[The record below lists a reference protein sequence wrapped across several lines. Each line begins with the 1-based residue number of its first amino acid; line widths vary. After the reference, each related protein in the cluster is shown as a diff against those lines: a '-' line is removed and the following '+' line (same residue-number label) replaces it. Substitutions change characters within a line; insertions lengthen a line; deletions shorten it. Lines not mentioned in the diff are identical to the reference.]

1 MYLSLIS
8 IFLLICVFSYSL
20 YSLHILSV
28 SLERNRLYLEEIMS
42 LLRDGGETSFS
53 AVNSYD
59 EVKKQ
64 RDDMFDER
72 KRLLEMELM
81 LHEDGGHKSV
91 IPEVFVVGSNSSVRN
106 KAYESAVKLIDDDV
120 VDYTGGVYDIEH
132 KKVDASIQDADE
144 YAL

>member
-8 IFLLICVFSYSL
+8 IFLLICVFSYSF
-20 YSLHILSV
+20 YSFHILRV
-28 SLERNRLYLEEIMS
+28 SLEINHLYLKEIMS

-81 LHEDGGHKSV
+81 LHEDDEHKSV
-91 IPEVFVVGSNSSVRN
+91 IPEVFTVGSNSSVRN
-106 KAYESAVKLIDDDV
+106 KAYESAFKLIDDDA
-120 VDYTGGVYDIEH
+120 VDYAGGVYDIEH